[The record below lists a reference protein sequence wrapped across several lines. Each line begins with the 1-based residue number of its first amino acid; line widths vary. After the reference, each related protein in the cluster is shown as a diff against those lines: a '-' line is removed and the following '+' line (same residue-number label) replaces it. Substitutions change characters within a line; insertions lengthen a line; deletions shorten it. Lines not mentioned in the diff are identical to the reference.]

1 MTEELKD
8 QDVTPEDDV
17 KTEDDEQKPLEPWM
31 QTENDNE
38 DVPVNT
44 HIRMKQKLKGRL
56 SEKDDEISKLRQEIE
71 ALKKPQQPIVSQSV
85 ERPNRD
91 DFDDDSEFDAAM
103 SRYEDKRIEE
113 RFNRI
118 EMQKKQDLQQQ
129 QFTVNVK
136 QSVDAH
142 YDRAAKLVDESGISP
157 EVYQN
162 ADRTVRA
169 SIDALMP
176 GAGDHIADQLISN
189 LGEGSE
195 KVMYYLGNNR
205 AALAEFESL
214 LAKDKSGLQ
223 AAIYL
228 GKQQQR
234 LISPT
239 RKESNAPAPTRE
251 INGDEPISVAAGD
264 LKKKY
269 NAAHKKGDAQT
280 AFKAKRA
287 AKKAGVDTSGW

>member
-1 MTEELKD
+1 MTEE
-8 QDVTPEDDV
+8 DV
-17 KTEDDEQKPLEPWM
+17 KPNEVEDEQKPVEPWM
-31 QTENDNE
+31 QTEDGENA
-38 DVPVNT
+38 VPVNT
-44 HIRMKQKLKGRL
+44 HVRMKQKLKGRL
-56 SEKDDEISKLRQEIE
+56 SEKDDEIIKLRQEID
-71 ALKKPQQPIVSQSV
+71 ALKKPQQAPIAVDPA
-85 ERPNRD
+85 ERPKRE
-91 DFDDDSEFDAAM
+91 DFTDDSDYDAALD
-103 SRYEDKRIEE
+103 RYEDKRVES

-118 EMQKKQDLQQQ
+118 EAQRQQDDQQRQ
-129 QFTVNVK
+129 YTVNIQ

-142 YDRAAKLVDESGISP
+142 YDRAAKLVDASGISP

-169 SIDALMP
+169 AIDALMP

-195 KVMYYLGNNR
+195 KVMYYLGNNKI
-205 AALAEFESL
+205 ALAEFESL

-234 LISPT
+234 LISPS
-239 RKESNAPAPTRE
+239 RKESTAPPPEKQIA
-251 INGDEPISVAAGD
+251 GDEHISINTGD

-269 NAAHKKGDAQT
+269 DAAHKKGDIQT
-280 AFKAKRA
+280 AFSAKRA
-287 AKKAGVDTSGW
+287 AKKAGVDTSRW